1 MLTDISLKVEILLN
15 SIKVQVFFEKSIDI
29 LKL

>member
-1 MLTDISLKVEILLN
+1 MLPDISLKVEILLN

-29 LKL
+29 LTL

>member
-15 SIKVQVFFEKSIDI
+15 SITVQVFFEKSIDI
-29 LKL
+29 LTL

>member
-29 LKL
+29 VTL

>member
-29 LKL
+29 LTL